1 MQDLKVTLVQ
11 LDQVW
16 ENKAANIDKYDV
28 VFEHLEATNL
38 ILLPEMFQTGFS
50 MNVEDLAENWEDS
63 PSLKYLQNW
72 SSKLNA
78 AIYTSLI
85 IRENKKYFN
94 RGVFVEPNGL
104 VTFYD
109 KRKSFGLGGENLHFT
124 EGNRESIVEYLGWK
138 MNLQICYDLRF
149 PEISRNFL
157 VEDKP
162 KYDVLLYVA
171 NWPQKRS
178 YHWKSLLTA
187 RAIENQSYVVGINRY
202 GEDKNGLSY
211 SGDSMIVDALGKVE
225 CCLEFETVTSLTL
238 IFDKLNEIRTN
249 LPFLKDN

>member
-16 ENKAANIDKYDV
+16 ENKEANIAKYDSI
-28 VFEHLEATNL
+28 FENLEPTNL

-50 MNVEDLAENWEDS
+50 MNVEELAENWEDS

-85 IRENKKYFN
+85 IRENKKYYN
-94 RGVFVEPNGL
+94 RGVFVEPDGK
-104 VTFYD
+104 VSIYD
-109 KRKSFGLGGENLHFT
+109 KRKSFGLGGENLYFT
-124 EGNRESIVEYLGWK
+124 AGKDESIVEYLSWK
-138 MNLQICYDLRF
+138 INLQICYDLRF
-149 PEISRNFL
+149 PEISRNYL
-157 VEDKP
+157 IEERP

-178 YHWKSLLTA
+178 HHWKSLLTA
-187 RAIENQSYVVGINRY
+187 RAIESQSYVIGLNRS
-202 GEDKNGLSY
+202 GVDKNGLSY
-211 SGDSMIVDALGKVE
+211 SGDSMIVDALGTVE
-225 CCLEFETVTSLTL
+225 SCLEFESVESSSL
-238 IFDKLNEIRTN
+238 IFDRLNEIRTN
-249 LPFLKDN
+249 LPFLKDY